1 VALPGYAQVYVENGR
16 ISIVLTSAKM
26 KRREFFASASASSIL
41 LPVVLNGF
49 GFKSLGKNSA
59 LVQSLKETAALNN
72 DRILVI
78 IYLGGG
84 NDGLNTVIPLEYYS
98 KYRELRS
105 NIAIPEDQV
114 LRLAGNAETGLH
126 PAMTGMRAL
135 YDEGKLA
142 IIQGVSYP
150 NPDQSH
156 YRSTDIWM
164 TGVDASQYSASG
176 WAGRYLYDRFP
187 GYPANYPN
195 SEMEDPLA
203 VQIGQISTTA
213 LLGSNQSM
221 GITLQD
227 PSSFYQLI
235 GEPNTSIDNSL
246 PCCDA
251 GELTAFIRQQ
261 QVLTVGYAS
270 EIKAAADAGTNLAPY
285 PDASLKNELAEQL
298 KIVARLIHG
307 GLKSK
312 IYYVELGGFDT
323 HAEQVATDTTTGSH
337 ALLLKKLSDAVAA
350 FQNDLKMQ
358 GLEDNV
364 LGMTFSDFGRRATS
378 NASKGTDHGVGAPMF
393 VFGKGMKR
401 QLIGTNPDLINGLLP
416 PTPAAWETN
425 RDIKMQIDFRRVYA
439 DVLNDW
445 FGTVNSKTD
454 QILYKNFKTTSLFS
468 DVVQSIASGA
478 WPNPEIWSNGR
489 VPTSATSIRI
499 NTSHVIEVGQNIS
512 AKEIKVETGGKLK
525 FLGDYSVNITG

>member
-1 VALPGYAQVYVENGR
+1 
-16 ISIVLTSAKM
+16 M
-26 KRREFFASASASSIL
+26 KRRDFFRAASTAMV
-41 LPVVLNGF
+41 PVMLNGF
-49 GFKSLGKNSA
+49 GVKSLAKSSA
-59 LVQSLKETAALNN
+59 LVQSLANVSALNN

-98 KYRELRS
+98 KYNELRS
-105 NIAIPEDQV
+105 NIAIPENQV
-114 LRLAGNAETGLH
+114 LRLAGNLESGFH
-126 PAMTGMRAL
+126 PAMTGMREM

-142 IIQGVSYP
+142 IINSVSYP

-164 TGVDASQYSASG
+164 TAVDSTQYSNSG
-176 WAGRYLYDRFP
+176 WAGRYLGDRFA

-195 SEMEDPLA
+195 ATMEDPLA
-203 VQIGQISTTA
+203 IQIGQISTTA
-213 LLGSNQSM
+213 LLGTNQSM

-227 PSSFYQLI
+227 PNTFYQLI
-235 GEPNTSIDNSL
+235 GEPRVTPGDGL

-251 GELTAFIRQQ
+251 GELVAFIRQQ
-261 QVLTVGYAS
+261 QVLAVGYGA
-270 EIKAAADAGTNLAPY
+270 EIKAAASAGTNLATY
-285 PDASLKNELAEQL
+285 PDASAKNNLAEQL

-323 HAEQVATDTTTGSH
+323 HANQIGSTSVEGTH
-337 ALLLKKLSDAVAA
+337 AELLKKLSDGVAA
-350 FQNDLKMQ
+350 FQKDLKLQ
-358 GLEDNV
+358 GTEDRV

-378 NASKGTDHGVGAPMF
+378 NASNGTDHGIGAPMF
-393 VFGKGMKR
+393 VFGTGIKR

-416 PTPAAWETN
+416 PTPTQWETN

-439 DVLNDW
+439 DILNDW
-445 FGTVNSKTD
+445 FGTAGSKTD
-454 QILYKNFKTTSLFS
+454 QLLYKNFKTTSLFS
-468 DVVQSIASGA
+468 DVVQTIASGA

-489 VPTSATSIRI
+489 VPNATSIVKV
-499 NTSHVIEVGQNIS
+499 NTGHIVEVGQNIT
-512 AKEIKVETGGKLK
+512 AKSIKVDVGGELK
-525 FLGDYSVNITG
+525 FLGDYSANING